1 MNNDYTAGGTVTA
14 KTYPGTPGPS
24 RPGDIAPNF
33 PNPAP
38 SGPGDIAPY
47 NPGQT
52 GGFGSGVGADDV
64 SNFSVLK
71 LQEVLNELKTQN
83 SSIRNELAHVADL
96 AGALGSGVRSG
107 DSNLSDAWFS
117 VRDSVSKFYGRFSDL
132 ETSYDTEI
140 SKYIEETI
148 ALEMNAALNVE
159 AVSEEINDISSQL
172 DSLFGM

>member
-1 MNNDYTAGGTVTA
+1 MNNF
-14 KTYPGTPGPS
+14 TYGITL
-24 RPGDIAPNF
+24 IAINALVPLIL
-33 PNPAP
+33 
-38 SGPGDIAPY
+38 GI
-47 NPGQT
+47 
-52 GGFGSGVGADDV
+52 V
-64 SNFSVLK
+64 SAHN
-71 LQEVLNELKTQN
+71 LKTQN